1 MQTGELSPRRKIEPL
16 CEKIGRSRV
25 DQVIHAFYAG
35 LRTDPV
41 LHSYFDGI
49 DNFTEHETH
58 IADFWWTAMG
68 GTLQQPRQFDM
79 LGRHRPL
86 GLTPAVLERWLT
98 LLGDTLRENLPGDLA
113 AQWLQMAVAIGANL
127 ERHLL

>member
-1 MQTGELSPRRKIEPL
+1 MQTGESSPRRKIKTL
-16 CEKIGRSRV
+16 CEKIGRNRV
-25 DQVIHAFYAG
+25 DQVIHAFYTR
-35 LRTDPV
+35 LRADPV

-49 DNFTEHETH
+49 PDFTEHETH
-58 IADFWWTAMG
+58 IADFWWIAMG

-79 LGRHRPL
+79 LERHRPL

-98 LLGDTLRENLPGDLA
+98 LFGDTLAENLPPDLA
-113 AQWLQMAVAIGANL
+113 AQWLQMAVAISANL